1 MKKIEK
7 MKLTKLQKRKLQP
20 REMQWVRGGNVP
32 CACGGICFGSISTDF
47 GDGWAT
53 GNAHG

>member
-20 REMQWVRGGNVP
+20 REMQWVRGGSEQ
-32 CACGGICFGSISTDF
+32 CACGGICLGSISTDF